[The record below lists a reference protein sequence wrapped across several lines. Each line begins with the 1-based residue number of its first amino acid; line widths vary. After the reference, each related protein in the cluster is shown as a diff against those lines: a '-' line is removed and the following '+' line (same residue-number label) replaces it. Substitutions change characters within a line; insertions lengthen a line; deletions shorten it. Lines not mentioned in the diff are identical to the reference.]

1 MQQIGSDQLVI
12 VVGLGKTGLSCVR
25 FLRQRGKRVAVVD
38 TRSQPPGLAEL
49 QAEFPD
55 VPYELG
61 GLQVETLKMASELVV
76 SPGLALSTPEIAAA
90 IASGVQVVG
99 DIELFCREAK
109 APIVAITGSNAKS
122 TVTTLVGL
130 MAEQA
135 GRRVAVGGN
144 LGTPALQLPLEDI
157 DLYVLEL
164 SSFQLET
171 THSLRA
177 EVATVLNISPDHMD
191 RYPNLQAYHA
201 AKHRIFRG
209 CRQVVVNKDDVLS
222 RPLVA
227 DALSHWYFSLG
238 PSDLDTFGLERDEQ
252 GHSWLAYRKQRL
264 LPTSSLKIRGLH
276 NQANALAALALGH
289 SVGLPMEAMLAT
301 LREFAGLTHRCQW
314 VRERQGVLYFNDS
327 KGTNVG
333 ATLAALQGLGGDL
346 SGKIVLIAGGDGKG
360 ADFAELAPPLAT
372 YGRALVVIG
381 RDAEKIAAHAGD
393 LAVVRATSMQEA
405 VEQAAMLA
413 QPGDAVLLSPACA
426 SFDMFNHF
434 EHRGEV
440 FMQAVQEL
448 PA

>member
-227 DALSHWYFSLG
+227 DALPHWYFSLG

-360 ADFAELAPPLAT
+360 ADFIELAPPLAT